1 MSAFSIFI
9 IYFLIV
15 FYGRVASISILS
27 QLPLLFFLVILA
39 RDLLGKS
46 KPIYYIFT
54 AIFFLCVVLSALINQ
69 VSWVNVIIF
78 LGINSAA
85 FAAWN
90 VMRIQHPSSYN
101 AIRCWIA
108 TTIVLGSTFAIVQ
121 KSYVKS
127 PDFVRGLFINLGNG
141 AHVFTAITILYIA
154 AIYFYPRILPD
165 AFLKPLRRLCLT
177 VYCLYSASLSDGKQV
192 FLVLVISL
200 LFPLVKY
207 LIRNR
212 SSIKGRLR
220 LIVTTSAIV
229 FIIYWGYT
237 YGYLK
242 IGWLDQPNL
251 IFLGLELKFYI
262 FEIIGKVNDT
272 ALGFFFGA
280 GPGMVSSRLALML
293 PDYAR
298 LLDPSF
304 ITISPLT
311 DKILYFQE
319 SNYVTN
325 TSTGSS
331 LFSLTFS
338 LAAFVGEVGVLGTSF
353 YLLALFKIINS
364 LRTLRTE
371 YFSLFFCAYY
381 IILGV
386 VYQYWEEPIF
396 VYFAFMIY
404 AAIFLHERRQ

>member
-1 MSAFSIFI
+1 M
-9 IYFLIV
+9 
-15 FYGRVASISILS
+15 
-27 QLPLLFFLVILA
+27 
-39 RDLLGKS
+39 
-46 KPIYYIFT
+46 YYIFT
-54 AIFFLCVVLSALINQ
+54 AMFFLCVVLSALINR

-78 LGINSAA
+78 IGINSAA
-85 FAAWN
+85 FAAWS
-90 VMRIQHPSSYN
+90 VMRIQHPSCYN
-101 AIRCWIA
+101 AIRRWII
-108 TTIVLGSTFAIVQ
+108 TTIILGSTFAIVQ

-127 PDFVRGLFINLGNG
+127 PDFVRGLFISLGNG

-165 AFLKPLRRLCLT
+165 AFLKPWRRLCLT
-177 VYCLYSASLSDGKQV
+177 VYCLYSTSLSDGKQV

-207 LIRNR
+207 LIQNR

-220 LIVTTSAIV
+220 LIATTSAIV
-229 FIIYWGYT
+229 FIVYWGYT

-272 ALGFFFGA
+272 ALGFLFGA

-353 YLLALFKIINS
+353 YVLALFKIINS

-396 VYFAFMIY
+396 VYFAVIIY
-404 AAIFLHERRQ
+404 AAIFLHERRQQSNELSK

>member
-1 MSAFSIFI
+1 M
-9 IYFLIV
+9 
-15 FYGRVASISILS
+15 
-27 QLPLLFFLVILA
+27 
-39 RDLLGKS
+39 
-46 KPIYYIFT
+46 YYIFT
-54 AIFFLCVVLSALINQ
+54 AMFFLCVVLSALINR

-78 LGINSAA
+78 IGINSAA
-85 FAAWN
+85 FAAWS
-90 VMRIQHPSSYN
+90 VMRIQHPSCYN
-101 AIRCWIA
+101 AIRRWII
-108 TTIVLGSTFAIVQ
+108 TTIILGSTFAIVQ

-127 PDFVRGLFINLGNG
+127 PDFVRGLFISLGNG

-154 AIYFYPRILPD
+154 AIYFYPKILPD
-165 AFLKPLRRLCLT
+165 AFLKPWRRLCLT

-207 LIRNR
+207 LIQNR

-220 LIVTTSAIV
+220 LIATTSAIV
-229 FIIYWGYT
+229 FIVYWGYT

-272 ALGFFFGA
+272 ALGFLFGA

-353 YLLALFKIINS
+353 YVLALFKIINS

-396 VYFAFMIY
+396 VYFAVIIY
-404 AAIFLHERRQ
+404 AAIFLHERRQQSNELSK